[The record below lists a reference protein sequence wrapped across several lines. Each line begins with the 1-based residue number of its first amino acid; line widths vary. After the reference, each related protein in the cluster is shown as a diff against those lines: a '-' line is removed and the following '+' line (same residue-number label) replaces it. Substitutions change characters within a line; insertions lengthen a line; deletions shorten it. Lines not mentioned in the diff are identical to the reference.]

1 MKLTIFEASNLVNA
15 IENAAAPRDTIMPN
29 GLPLHA
35 CSREYAYAVADALEN
50 VMDEFADQLAANDGM
65 ERLQ

>member
-35 CSREYAYAVADALEN
+35 CSREYAYAVADAG
-50 VMDEFADQLAANDGM
+50 VASAG
-65 ERLQ
+65 